1 MSARHISKSAFFAD
15 DQQSAIATSWPD
27 LVTAGERPR
36 LIDEWQVR
44 PEIWNMVRR
53 AVDDASAPGQFI
65 LTGSSRPSDDVTR
78 HSGAGRIARLRMR
91 PFSTAER
98 LHGIATVS
106 LRSLLDGERPVSAT
120 STASFFSIIHEIM
133 VGGWPANYALDAQ
146 RAQQQ
151 VRDYLDE
158 SVRADLAFDHQ
169 QSIRRRDPHR
179 LRALLRSIARSPGAP
194 LSMATLAADV
204 QQSGVEITRQTV
216 QSYVDVLER
225 VMLLELIPAWPTHLR
240 SRARLRTSPKY
251 YLADPSLNAAALGA
265 SQEHLKRDLALSG
278 LLFESLVMR
287 DLLVYAQRADA
298 DVYYYRDSNGL
309 EIDAIIERRDGTW
322 MAVEIKLGSSAV
334 EQATR
339 TLSTF
344 ANNVD
349 TTRKGKPATLLV
361 ITGSGH
367 RYVTKEGI
375 VVIPFEHLTA

>member
-1 MSARHISKSAFFAD
+1 
-15 DQQSAIATSWPD
+15 
-27 LVTAGERPR
+27 
-36 LIDEWQVR
+36 
-44 PEIWNMVRR
+44 
-53 AVDDASAPGQFI
+53 
-65 LTGSSRPSDDVTR
+65 
-78 HSGAGRIARLRMR
+78 
-91 PFSTAER
+91 
-98 LHGIATVS
+98 
-106 LRSLLDGERPVSAT
+106 
-120 STASFFSIIHEIM
+120 
-133 VGGWPANYALDAQ
+133 
-146 RAQQQ
+146 
-151 VRDYLDE
+151 
-158 SVRADLAFDHQ
+158 
-169 QSIRRRDPHR
+169 
-179 LRALLRSIARSPGAP
+179 
-194 LSMATLAADV
+194 MATLAADV